1 MSTQAWIAKQKKRE
15 ELVKKY
21 AVKRAQ
27 LKKEGNYAE
36 LAKLPRDSSATRSR
50 MRCAITG
57 RPRAVLRKFKISRHM
72 LREMGLRGLI
82 PGLKKASW

>member
-21 AVKRAQ
+21 AAKRAQ
-27 LKKEGNYAE
+27 LKAEGNYAE

-50 MRCAITG
+50 QRCAITG
-57 RPRAVLRKFKISRHM
+57 RPRAVLRKFKITRHQ
-72 LREMGLRGLI
+72 LREMALRGLI